1 MSFPDALLDTI
12 AVIDFETTG
21 HSPQGG
27 GRATEIAAV
36 LVRDGAIV
44 GQYQSLMNT
53 GAWVPPFI
61 ERLTGISNEMLE
73 QAPDAAQVMRE
84 VDRFAAGCGMVAHNA
99 SFDRGF
105 WLHELQRADCAPERA
120 PEFACTVKLARRL
133 YPEAPNCKLGT
144 LARHH
149 ALPNNGRAHRALA
162 DALTTAQ
169 LLLRMQQDLQREFS
183 EQLQGLPVRH
193 ELLARLQGVT
203 RPQFGRCVAAYA
215 RELSQRRQ
223 ACLSLA

>member
-1 MSFPDALLDTI
+1 MKRTI

-21 HSPQGG
+21 NSPQGG

-36 LVRDGAIV
+36 LLRDGEIV

-53 GAWVPPFI
+53 GAWIPPMI
-61 ERLTGISNEMLE
+61 ERLTGISNEMVE
-73 QAPDAAQVMRE
+73 AAPDAAKVMRE
-84 VDRFAAGCGMVAHNA
+84 VAAFTEGCGFVAHNS

-105 WLHELQRADCAPERA
+105 WLHELDRADSAPRIA

-133 YPEAPNCKLGT
+133 YPESPNCKLGT

-149 ALPNNGRAHRALA
+149 RLPDNGRAHRALA

-169 LLLRMQQDLQREFS
+169 LVQRMQRDIGVELAEFLGELS
-183 EQLQGLPVRH
+183 VEH
-193 ELLARLQGVT
+193 ELLLRLQAVA
-203 RPQFGRCVAAYA
+203 RPHWHKAATGYA
-215 RELSQRRQ
+215 RDFRRHQ
-223 ACLSLA
+223 QVSLV